1 MKKKLFLLG
10 IVISLFSISTMAQSI
25 RENLDKL
32 AKDPKTMENAAKADV
47 YIVNKD
53 KNIANKTP
61 ESNKSTSAVQL
72 RKKKKN

>member
-10 IVISLFSISTMAQSI
+10 IGISLFSISTMAQSI

-53 KNIANKTP
+53 KQIVNKTP
-61 ESNKSTSAVQL
+61 ERNKSTSAVKS
-72 RKKKKN
+72 RKKKKS

>member
-10 IVISLFSISTMAQSI
+10 IVISFFSISTMAQSI
-25 RENLDKL
+25 RVNLDKL

-53 KNIANKTP
+53 KKIANKTP
-61 ESNKSTSAVQL
+61 ESNKSTSAVQS